1 MAWWA
6 WATIGA
12 VVLCFGLFIY
22 SLANIAGLGDEAE
35 RRRMSIGGK
44 R

>member
-12 VVLCFGLFIY
+12 AGICFVLFIY

-35 RRRMSIGGK
+35 RRRGTLGGK